1 MFLLVPAHPGCPGQN
16 PESCKMVVCGVW
28 CVCVMY
34 IFNDI
39 LVITVQLYDHCCLI
53 SNINNMYMLS
63 FVLYIT
69 EIQEFYEVTLLDSNK
84 TLQEKTAE
92 TLQIASKWE
101 QNPPISEPK
110 PVCVTDFSSSVT
122 EQPQLFSESCVTAEV
137 ILLMVEIT
145 FNLCR
150 VLDILL

>member
-1 MFLLVPAHPGCPGQN
+1 
-16 PESCKMVVCGVW
+16 
-28 CVCVMY
+28 
-34 IFNDI
+34 
-39 LVITVQLYDHCCLI
+39 
-53 SNINNMYMLS
+53 MLS

-110 PVCVTDFSSSVT
+110 PVCVTDFSSADT
-122 EQPQLFSESCVTAEV
+122 EQPQSPSESSLTPKVV
-137 ILLMVEIT
+137 ILIVEIT
-145 FNLCR
+145 GNLCR
-150 VLDILL
+150 SLGPILLVAVLF